1 MIYTEIFIF
10 LSVVL
15 STHLKVIPVGV
26 EIFKQLPLMAN
37 LYMQDGW
44 DQIYNKMGKEQK
56 GQEVV
61 KQLNVSYFYNK
72 KIE

>member
-61 KQLNVSYFYNK
+61 KQLNVSYFYN
-72 KIE
+72 

>member
-1 MIYTEIFIF
+1 MINTEIFIS
-10 LSVVL
+10 LSVKP
-15 STHLKVIPVGV
+15 STHLKVIPVSV

-37 LYMQDGW
+37 LYMQDDW

-61 KQLNVSYFYNK
+61 KQLNVSYFYN
-72 KIE
+72 